1 MKNLTTSFAR
11 AAMLLLLAVFTTTP
25 ALAQEPDLGFITNV
39 PTVDGGQASGWSDGA
54 LWHLVD
60 GDLTSKYG
68 VTNAN
73 PWIEFHYSSAIT
85 PKGYALWTAGD
96 TEGRRNPKTWT
107 IMAKNSGDADWTVLT
122 TVDNSAGD
130 KLPMANNTRTLFSL
144 DNSTAYQYYRF
155 EATRTTSGENANQF
169 QLAELQFCTVSP
181 APYLQYARVTGLQS
195 SYQYD
200 DGNDIAI
207 DYTVTAPDGNVL
219 TKGTHFTETIKNSS
233 DETVTS
239 VAAKGNYTLTIT
251 AIAPYYGSQTLNFS
265 VIDGNDLSTITS
277 NYTAQDGETLT
288 GTLGSNVK
296 ISIADGATVTLN
308 DVTINGNGTGNNCNW
323 AGITCEGDATII
335 LKEGSINN
343 VTGFFGKSGIF
354 VPQGKTLTIK
364 GSGTLYA
371 TCGTASDGYS
381 VGAGIG
387 GSNSQPAGNIRIE
400 GGVIYATGAA
410 AGGAGIGGGW
420 AANASCGSITITGGT
435 VTATGGVSAA
445 GIGAGYSS
453 SSNFKP
459 YCGDIIISGGT
470 VCANGGW
477 GSAGIGGSADSN
489 CGKITITNEVYSVT
503 AQKGDNAPYSIGAG
517 KSSSCG
523 TVTIGGVETGNIAQS
538 PITYKPSENF
548 NYTVAFNRNGG
559 SGSMD
564 NQQFL
569 YGFAQ
574 NLRAN
579 TFTYTGRNFLG
590 WSTTPDDE
598 VAYTDGQSVTTVT
611 NATANS
617 TVTLYAQWNH
627 NIDLSTLTGNF
638 TAINGDVLT
647 GTLGGNYKISI
658 AGGATVT
665 LNDVTI
671 NGNGTDSNCN
681 WAGITCEGDATII
694 LKEGSINNVTGFYF
708 RSGIFVPQG
717 KTLTIKG
724 SGTLYATCGTAS
736 NGHSSVGAG
745 IGGSNSQPAGNI
757 RIEGGVINATGGRNG
772 AAGIGSG
779 YSKGASCGS
788 ITITGGTV
796 TATGGGYAAGIGAG
810 YSGSSNPKPNCGDII
825 ISGGTVYAYGGNNSA
840 GIGGSA
846 DSNCGIITITNEVYS
861 VTAQKGNNAP
871 YSIGAGKSSS
881 CGTVTIGGIET
892 GNIAQSPITYK
903 PSENFN
909 YTVAFNRN
917 GGSGSMDN
925 QQFLYGFA
933 QNLRANTFT
942 YIGRNFLGWSTT
954 TDGEVAYTDGQ
965 SVTTVTNATANST
978 VTLYA
983 QWNHN
988 IDLST
993 LTGNFTAI
1001 NGDVL
1006 TGTLGGNYKISIAG
1020 GATVTLQNATI
1031 NGVDNSSYDWAGI
1044 TCEGN
1049 ATIVLASGTMNTVK
1063 GFYMGNSGI
1072 YVPAGKTLTING
1084 SGTLNASAYD
1094 FGCGIEAAGN
1104 VIIQSGTITATG
1116 GKQAAGIG
1124 SKNRQQNS
1132 GNITITGGTVTT
1144 TGGSGAAGIGS
1155 ASGASCGN
1163 ITISGGIVTTTGG
1176 PAAAGIGSGYI
1187 GSTCGGITITTG
1199 VTSVT
1204 ATKGEASNNSIGA
1217 GNGSSCGTI
1226 TIGGVEK
1233 GKISQSPFVTY
1244 PYTVAFNAN
1253 GGTGTIEDM
1262 NFMYN
1267 VPQNLSDNTFTHT
1280 NGAFIEWNTQAG
1292 GSGTA
1297 LADGQNVSNLA
1308 STSGATVTLYAQW
1321 QGGELVDGTPYKATQ
1336 DGSVSTATYTRTIEE
1351 SRVGKHQSW
1360 LVPFDYTIKATD
1372 LDKFSFYKINMIANA
1387 PNPGEGT
1394 SSDLWVFLTKL
1405 ETAGIVLHANMPYVI
1420 KAKEA
1425 VTNYAFTSS
1434 NVTLKAKNTGVILKT
1449 ETAEDVY
1456 SFYATYEDT
1465 PASGSDQFYYVSSLG
1480 NICLG
1485 TSVTIGPYRWIVRK
1499 TNKFGGTTSYARE
1512 MHFFDGEEDD
1522 ATGLNEF
1529 DNFTNSQSDDCWYD
1543 LSGRI
1548 VKSSNSPSVKLPRGI
1563 YIHGGRKEA
1572 IR

>member
-11 AAMLLLLAVFTTTP
+11 AAMLLLLAVFTTTT
-25 ALAQEPDLGFITNV
+25 AQAQEPDLGFITDV

-54 LWHLVD
+54 KEHLVD
-60 GDLTSKYG
+60 GDLTTKYG

-207 DYTVTAPDGNVL
+207 DYTVTALDGNVL

-265 VIDGNDLSTITS
+265 VIDGTDLSTITS

-296 ISIADGATVTLN
+296 ISIADGATVTLSG
-308 DVTINGNGTGNNCNW
+308 VTINGNGTGNNCNW

-343 VTGFFGKSGIF
+343 VTGFYGKSGIF

-364 GSGTLYA
+364 GSGTLNA

-381 VGAGIG
+381 IGAGIG

-400 GGVIYATGAA
+400 GGVINATGAA

-420 AANASCGSITITGGT
+420 AVGASCGSITITGGT
-435 VTATGGVSAA
+435 VRATGGGSAA

-453 SSNFKP
+453 SSSSKP

-470 VCANGGW
+470 VDANGGW

-503 AQKGDNAPYSIGAG
+503 AQKGNTAPYSIGAG

-548 NYTVAFNRNGG
+548 NYTVAFNSNGG

-579 TFTYTGRNFLG
+579 TFTCTGRNFLG
-590 WSTTPDDE
+590 WST
-598 VAYTDGQSVTTVT
+598 
-611 NATANS
+611 
-617 TVTLYAQWNH
+617 
-627 NIDLSTLTGNF
+627 
-638 TAINGDVLT
+638 
-647 GTLGGNYKISI
+647 I
-658 AGGATVT
+658 A
-665 LNDVTI
+665 
-671 NGNGTDSNCN
+671 
-681 WAGITCEGDATII
+681 
-694 LKEGSINNVTGFYF
+694 
-708 RSGIFVPQG
+708 
-717 KTLTIKG
+717 
-724 SGTLYATCGTAS
+724 
-736 NGHSSVGAG
+736 
-745 IGGSNSQPAGNI
+745 
-757 RIEGGVINATGGRNG
+757 
-772 AAGIGSG
+772 
-779 YSKGASCGS
+779 
-788 ITITGGTV
+788 
-796 TATGGGYAAGIGAG
+796 
-810 YSGSSNPKPNCGDII
+810 
-825 ISGGTVYAYGGNNSA
+825 
-840 GIGGSA
+840 
-846 DSNCGIITITNEVYS
+846 
-861 VTAQKGNNAP
+861 
-871 YSIGAGKSSS
+871 
-881 CGTVTIGGIET
+881 
-892 GNIAQSPITYK
+892 
-903 PSENFN
+903 
-909 YTVAFNRN
+909 
-917 GGSGSMDN
+917 
-925 QQFLYGFA
+925 
-933 QNLRANTFT
+933 
-942 YIGRNFLGWSTT
+942 
-954 TDGEVAYTDGQ
+954 DGEVAYTDGQ

-1031 NGVDNSSYDWAGI
+1031 NGNGTGDNCNWAGI
-1044 TCEGN
+1044 TCEGD
-1049 ATIVLASGTMNTVK
+1049 ATIILKEGSINNVT
-1063 GFYMGNSGI
+1063 GFYFRSGI
-1072 YVPAGKTLTING
+1072 FVPQGKTLTIKG
-1084 SGTLNASAYD
+1084 SGTLNAT
-1094 FGCGIEAAGN
+1094 CGTASNGHSSVGAGIGGSNSQLAGN
-1104 VIIQSGTITATG
+1104 IRIEGGVIYATG
-1116 GKQAAGIG
+1116 GRSGAAGIG
-1124 SKNRQQNS
+1124 SGYSKGAS
-1132 GNITITGGTVTT
+1132 CGSITITGGTVTARG
-1144 TGGSGAAGIGS
+1144 GGSAAGIG
-1155 ASGASCGN
+1155 AGYSGSSNPKPNCGD
-1163 ITISGGIVTTTGG
+1163 IIISGGTVYAYGG
-1176 PAAAGIGSGYI
+1176 GGSAGIG
-1187 GSTCGGITITTG
+1187 GSADSNCGKITITNE
-1199 VTSVT
+1199 VYSVT
-1204 ATKGEASNNSIGA
+1204 AQKGNNAPYSIGA
-1217 GNGSSCGTI
+1217 GKSSSCGTV
-1226 TIGGVEK
+1226 TIGGVET
-1233 GKISQSPFVTY
+1233 GNISQSPFETY
-1244 PYTVAFNAN
+1244 PYTVAFDAN
-1253 GGTGTIEDM
+1253 GGTGTIIEDM

-1280 NGAFIEWNTQAG
+1280 NGAYMGWNTQAD

-1297 LADGQNVSNLA
+1297 LADGQNVSTLA

-1321 QGGELVDGTPYKATQ
+1321 QGGELVDGTPYKVTQ
-1336 DGSVSTATYTRTIEE
+1336 DGSVSTATYTRPLTG
-1351 SRVGKHQSW
+1351 RVGKHQAW
-1360 LVPFDYTIKATD
+1360 FVPFDYEITSD
-1372 LDKFSFYKINMIANA
+1372 DESKFSFYKINMIANSPTPSQGA
-1387 PNPGEGT
+1387 TDEM
-1394 SSDLWVFLTKL
+1394 WVFLKPIG
-1405 ETAGIVLHANMPYVI
+1405 AGTVLHANMPYVF
-1420 KAKEA
+1420 KPKEDMES
-1425 VTNYAFTSS
+1425 YSFTTA
-1434 NVTLKAKNTGVILKT
+1434 NTTLKAKDTEVLAKMETMEDIYEVYGIYQNT
-1449 ETAEDVY
+1449 
-1456 SFYATYEDT
+1456 S
-1465 PASGSDQFYYVSSLG
+1465 PSASDPFYYVNYYGEISLG
-1480 NICLG
+1480 NSS
-1485 TSVTIGPYRWIVRK
+1485 SVTVGPYRWIIRK
-1499 TNKFGGTTSYARE
+1499 TSKFGGTTSYARE

-1522 ATGLNEF
+1522 ATGLNEELRMKNEESSE
-1529 DNFTNSQSDDCWYD
+1529 DWYTLD
-1543 LSGRI
+1543 GVKLSG
-1548 VKSSNSPSVKLPRGI
+1548 KPTQKGI